1 VGVHDVRL
9 QAAREP
15 GERRLDAKAPHERE
29 AQERVEILELMH
41 DEAVEL
47 TFARVDAAGR
57 DVDLVPAL
65 GEPGRPPGEVARL
78 RVTDAEDAE

>member
-1 VGVHDVRL
+1 
-9 QAAREP
+9 
-15 GERRLDAKAPHERE
+15 
-29 AQERVEILELMH
+29 MH

-78 RVTDAEDAE
+78 RVADAEDAE